1 LQNSIIFIIAQTHT
15 YNSGVMQQESTQNA
29 TPTFIFD
36 QNDIFTQRSK
46 CMQTLPDVLH
56 QHSLTWPRHIRDL
69 LLRHY
74 DKLAY
79 RKNENVCYTLLDAVL
94 FVKLLYTWGMID
106 VDRDHAEEFVNHG
119 YQHQAVE
126 PIIQPV
132 FQTTE
137 FARPVIFDS
146 RSDLQRVLDWQAQVL
161 RHYDPDMP
169 YNVDPQHEIPEIELD
184 FANSIENT
192 NMLIIPDMDAGIPDA
207 FEYILDDSYF
217 NHDYGSAEHVS
228 PPLSP
233 QLSSLRRRLLSRVG
247 YN

>member
-1 LQNSIIFIIAQTHT
+1 
-15 YNSGVMQQESTQNA
+15 MQQESTQNA

-69 LLRHY
+69 LLLHY
-74 DKLAY
+74 NKLAY
-79 RKNENVCYTLLDAVL
+79 RKNETVCYTLLDAVL
-94 FVKLLYTWGMID
+94 FVKLLYTTWGMID

-119 YQHQAVE
+119 YYYQAVE
-126 PIIQPV
+126 PIFQRAYQTV
-132 FQTTE
+132 LQTTQI
-137 FARPVIFDS
+137 ARPVIFDS
-146 RSDLQRVLDWQAQVL
+146 RSHLQRVLDWQAQVL

-169 YNVDPQHEIPEIELD
+169 YNVDPQHEIPEIEFD

-192 NMLIIPDMDAGIPDA
+192 NMLIIPDMDAGIPVA
-207 FEYILDDSYF
+207 FDNKMYILDDSYF

-228 PPLSP
+228 PPSSP

-247 YN
+247 SIQLARS